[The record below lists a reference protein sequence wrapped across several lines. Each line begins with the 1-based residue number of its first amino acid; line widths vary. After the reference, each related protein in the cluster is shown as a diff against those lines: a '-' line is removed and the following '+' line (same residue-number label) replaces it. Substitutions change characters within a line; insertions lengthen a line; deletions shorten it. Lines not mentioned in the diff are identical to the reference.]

1 MPNLRQHPSARAA
14 DGARRRASHA
24 AFQKDEALGKR
35 FERVAGFNG
44 ARLEWL
50 ALQIKEADMN
60 VRRMKLALLAAIST
74 SLLIVSAAAQQPSQD
89 TMRKAFAE
97 ADDNKDGL
105 LNIDEYIGHV
115 IYVFRQVDTNRDG
128 FITEQEVMVVFTTAY
143 RPQLFKAADRN
154 GDGKLSVGEAVA
166 AKVIDYFEIDTN
178 RDGVL
183 SIEEVLAY
191 ERAPA
196 PAKK

>member
-1 MPNLRQHPSARAA
+1 
-14 DGARRRASHA
+14 
-24 AFQKDEALGKR
+24 
-35 FERVAGFNG
+35 
-44 ARLEWL
+44 
-50 ALQIKEADMN
+50 MN
-60 VRRMKLALLAAIST
+60 ARRMKLAALAAIGT
-74 SLLIVSAAAQQPSQD
+74 SLLIVSAAAQQPAQD

-97 ADDNKDGL
+97 ADANRDGF
-105 LNIDEYIGHV
+105 LNIDEYIAHV

-128 FITEQEVMVVFTTAY
+128 FLTEQEVMAFTMTS

-166 AKVIDYFEIDTN
+166 AKVIDFFDTDTN

-183 SIEEVLAY
+183 SIEELLAF

-196 PAKK
+196 AAKK

>member
-1 MPNLRQHPSARAA
+1 
-14 DGARRRASHA
+14 
-24 AFQKDEALGKR
+24 
-35 FERVAGFNG
+35 
-44 ARLEWL
+44 
-50 ALQIKEADMN
+50 MN
-60 VRRMKLALLAAIST
+60 ARRMKLAALAAIST
-74 SLLIVSAAAQQPSQD
+74 GLLIVNAVAQQPSQD

-97 ADDNKDGL
+97 ADDNKDGV

-115 IYVFRQVDTNRDG
+115 IYVFRQIDKNRDG
-128 FITEQEVMVVFTTAY
+128 FLTEQEVMAVTTTY

-154 GDGKLSVGEAVA
+154 GDGKLSVGEACA
-166 AKVIDYFEIDTN
+166 AKVIDYFEIDAN

-191 ERAPA
+191 ERSLPVA

>member
-1 MPNLRQHPSARAA
+1 MPNLHQHPSARAA

-154 GDGKLSVGEAVA
+154 GDGIVSVGVAVA
-166 AKVIDYFEIDTN
+166 AKV
-178 RDGVL
+178 
-183 SIEEVLAY
+183 SISKSTPTTMVSRSRSRL
-191 ERAPA
+191 RARTSSG
-196 PAKK
+196 KK

>member
-1 MPNLRQHPSARAA
+1 
-14 DGARRRASHA
+14 
-24 AFQKDEALGKR
+24 
-35 FERVAGFNG
+35 
-44 ARLEWL
+44 
-50 ALQIKEADMN
+50 MN
-60 VRRMKLALLAAIST
+60 VRRMKLAALAAIST
-74 SLLIVSAAAQQPSQD
+74 SVLLVSAAAQQPSQD

-97 ADDNKDGL
+97 ADDNKDGF

-128 FITEQEVMVVFTTAY
+128 FITEQEVMVVFTTTY

-196 PAKK
+196 AAGKK

>member
-1 MPNLRQHPSARAA
+1 
-14 DGARRRASHA
+14 
-24 AFQKDEALGKR
+24 
-35 FERVAGFNG
+35 
-44 ARLEWL
+44 
-50 ALQIKEADMN
+50 MN
-60 VRRMKLALLAAIST
+60 VRRIKLALLAAIST
-74 SLLIVSAAAQQPSQD
+74 SVLLVSAEAQKPSQD
-89 TMRKAFAE
+89 TLRKVFAE
-97 ADDNKDGL
+97 ADANRDGF
-105 LNIDEYIGHV
+105 LNVDEYIGHV

-128 FITEQEVMVVFTTAY
+128 FITEQEVMFVFTKAH
-143 RPQLFKAADRN
+143 RPQLFKASDRN

>member
-1 MPNLRQHPSARAA
+1 
-14 DGARRRASHA
+14 
-24 AFQKDEALGKR
+24 
-35 FERVAGFNG
+35 
-44 ARLEWL
+44 
-50 ALQIKEADMN
+50 MN
-60 VRRMKLALLAAIST
+60 VRRMKLAALAAIST
-74 SLLIVSAAAQQPSQD
+74 SVLLVSAAAQQPSQD

-97 ADDNKDGL
+97 ADDNKDGV

-128 FITEQEVMVVFTTAY
+128 FITEQEVMVVFTTTY

-183 SIEEVLAY
+183 SIEEVLVY
-191 ERAPA
+191 ERPPA

>member
-1 MPNLRQHPSARAA
+1 
-14 DGARRRASHA
+14 
-24 AFQKDEALGKR
+24 
-35 FERVAGFNG
+35 
-44 ARLEWL
+44 
-50 ALQIKEADMN
+50 MN
-60 VRRMKLALLAAIST
+60 VRRMKLAALAAIST
-74 SLLIVSAAAQQPSQD
+74 SVLLVSAAAQQPSQD

-97 ADDNKDGL
+97 ADDNKDGF

-183 SIEEVLAY
+183 SIEEVLVY
-191 ERAPA
+191 ERPPA

>member
-1 MPNLRQHPSARAA
+1 MACTA
-14 DGARRRASHA
+14 
-24 AFQKDEALGKR
+24 
-35 FERVAGFNG
+35 
-44 ARLEWL
+44 
-50 ALQIKEADMN
+50 IKEADMN
-60 VRRMKLALLAAIST
+60 VRRMKLAALAAIST
-74 SLLIVSAAAQQPSQD
+74 SVLLVSAAAQQPSQD

-128 FITEQEVMVVFTTAY
+128 FITEQEVMVVFTTTY

-183 SIEEVLAY
+183 SIEEVLVY
-191 ERAPA
+191 ERPPA

>member
-1 MPNLRQHPSARAA
+1 MNLR
-14 DGARRRASHA
+14 
-24 AFQKDEALGKR
+24 L
-35 FERVAGFNG
+35 
-44 ARLEWL
+44 
-50 ALQIKEADMN
+50 
-60 VRRMKLALLAAIST
+60 MKLASLAAISA

-89 TMRKAFAE
+89 TMRKAFAQ
-97 ADDNKDGL
+97 ADANGDGV

-128 FITEQEVMVVFTTAY
+128 FVTEQEVMVAVTTTY

-166 AKVIDYFEIDTN
+166 AKVIDFFDIDTN

-183 SIEEVLAY
+183 SIDELLAY

-196 PAKK
+196 APAKK

>member
-1 MPNLRQHPSARAA
+1 
-14 DGARRRASHA
+14 
-24 AFQKDEALGKR
+24 
-35 FERVAGFNG
+35 
-44 ARLEWL
+44 
-50 ALQIKEADMN
+50 MN
-60 VRRMKLALLAAIST
+60 VRRMKLAALAAIST
-74 SLLIVSAAAQQPSQD
+74 SVLLVSAAAQQPSQD

-97 ADDNKDGL
+97 ADDNKDGF

-115 IYVFRQVDTNRDG
+115 IYVFRQVDKNRDG

-166 AKVIDYFEIDTN
+166 CQGHRLLRN
-178 RDGVL
+178 RYQPRWCSLDRR
-183 SIEEVLAY
+183 SPCY
-191 ERAPA
+191 ERPPA

>member
-1 MPNLRQHPSARAA
+1 MNLRGIRLAA
-14 DGARRRASHA
+14 
-24 AFQKDEALGKR
+24 
-35 FERVAGFNG
+35 
-44 ARLEWL
+44 
-50 ALQIKEADMN
+50 
-60 VRRMKLALLAAIST
+60 LAAIST
-74 SLLIVSAAAQQPSQD
+74 SVLLVSATAQQPSQD

-97 ADDNKDGL
+97 ADVNRDGFI
-105 LNIDEYIGHV
+105 NIDEYIAHV

-128 FITEQEVMVVFTTAY
+128 FLTEQEVMAFTTTH

-166 AKVIDYFEIDTN
+166 AKVIDFFEIDTN

-196 PAKK
+196 APAKK

>member
-1 MPNLRQHPSARAA
+1 
-14 DGARRRASHA
+14 
-24 AFQKDEALGKR
+24 
-35 FERVAGFNG
+35 
-44 ARLEWL
+44 
-50 ALQIKEADMN
+50 MN
-60 VRRMKLALLAAIST
+60 VRRMKLALLVAISA
-74 SLLIVSAAAQQPSQD
+74 SVLIFSAAAQQPSQD

-97 ADDNKDGL
+97 ADDNKDGF
-105 LNIDEYIGHV
+105 LNIDEYVGHV

-128 FITEQEVMVVFTTAY
+128 FITEQEVMVVFTTAH

-166 AKVIDYFEIDTN
+166 AKVIDFFEMDTN
-178 RDGVL
+178 RDAVL

-196 PAKK
+196 PAAKK

>member
-1 MPNLRQHPSARAA
+1 MACTA
-14 DGARRRASHA
+14 
-24 AFQKDEALGKR
+24 
-35 FERVAGFNG
+35 
-44 ARLEWL
+44 
-50 ALQIKEADMN
+50 IKEADMN
-60 VRRMKLALLAAIST
+60 VRRMKLAALAAIST

-97 ADDNKDGL
+97 ADDNKDGF

-115 IYVFRQVDTNRDG
+115 IYVFRQVDKNRDG
-128 FITEQEVMVVFTTAY
+128 FITEQEVMVVFTTTY

-166 AKVIDYFEIDTN
+166 AKVIDFFEIDTN
-178 RDGVL
+178 RDAVL
-183 SIEEVLAY
+183 TIEEVLAY

>member
-1 MPNLRQHPSARAA
+1 
-14 DGARRRASHA
+14 
-24 AFQKDEALGKR
+24 
-35 FERVAGFNG
+35 
-44 ARLEWL
+44 
-50 ALQIKEADMN
+50 MN
-60 VRRMKLALLAAIST
+60 VRRMKLAALAAIST
-74 SLLIVSAAAQQPSQD
+74 SVLLVSAAAQQPSQD

-97 ADDNKDGL
+97 ADDNKDGF

-128 FITEQEVMVVFTTAY
+128 FITEQEVMVVFTTTY

-196 PAKK
+196 PAKKEE

>member
-1 MPNLRQHPSARAA
+1 
-14 DGARRRASHA
+14 
-24 AFQKDEALGKR
+24 
-35 FERVAGFNG
+35 
-44 ARLEWL
+44 
-50 ALQIKEADMN
+50 MN
-60 VRRMKLALLAAIST
+60 VRRIKLALLAAIST
-74 SLLIVSAAAQQPSQD
+74 SVLLVSAAAQQPSQD

-97 ADDNKDGL
+97 ADDNKDGV

-115 IYVFRQVDTNRDG
+115 IYVFRQVDKNRDG
-128 FITEQEVMVVFTTAY
+128 FITEQEVMVVFTTTY

-183 SIEEVLAY
+183 SIEEVLVY
-191 ERAPA
+191 ERPPA